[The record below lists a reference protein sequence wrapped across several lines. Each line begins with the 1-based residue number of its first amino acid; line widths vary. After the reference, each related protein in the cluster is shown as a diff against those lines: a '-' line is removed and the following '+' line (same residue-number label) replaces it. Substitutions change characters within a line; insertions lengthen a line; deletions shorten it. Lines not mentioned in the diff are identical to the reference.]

1 MSSQAIS
8 VLELL
13 DRFLHSL
20 SLSVPNSDCDAIKQK
35 FKVCT
40 CPKKTKSKVRL
51 RPTKGNEVCGIH
63 WQRIISVI
71 TVQELKLKRKST
83 ESYLLGVVGSRI
95 LANY

>member
-40 CPKKTKSKVRL
+40 CPKKTKSEGSFETHQRERGL
-51 RPTKGNEVCGIH
+51 WNSLAEDNIRDHCSGIE
-63 WQRIISVI
+63 I
-71 TVQELKLKRKST
+71 E
-83 ESYLLGVVGSRI
+83 EEEY
-95 LANY
+95 